1 MRRGRGPRRFPHR
14 TVLVLAVL
22 AALLGFARA
31 THPAAGHPAG
41 HPAAVQSAADAGRPI
56 AAVTLAARQPAA
68 PGGACS
74 VPGIGDIGSLLG
86 FCTLGQ
92 SGLTGDLNNICQ
104 PSLPDPE
111 PANSGIDAL
120 VRPPAS
126 LGQQPATLYGSYG
139 VAGQYWASTNLQ
151 CSDMTSLIGDNVASM
166 VFDIAKS
173 IDRVTI
179 TVYQSAA
186 GEGILSWLTSVV
198 DKLISSLGNAIYF
211 PYLAAVVIIG
221 AIWLAWQGLIR
232 RRGTRTI
239 EGTIWMVVACAAAIW
254 LIGRPADFTGMGTAV
269 SNGMSQ
275 TLNTAFAKL
284 PAPSQSNCL
293 PVAHDDPQ
301 VQPGSFDFS
310 SGNGI
315 VAENADELWT
325 VLVCKPWL
333 AGEFGTTAFGATANA
348 QTPVNTYG
356 RQLLWAQAI
365 ATNETPTAALIQ
377 AKQATYSGI
386 AASIQQK
393 DPGIYPLFQGK
404 QWTTRLEIA
413 LAALFAA
420 AIAGVL
426 VLLIA
431 VTLILLKLGFL
442 LLLVVGPFFLL
453 IGTHPGFGRVV
464 ALRWFEMLVGVL
476 LKMAAVSLVL
486 SVLLYA
492 YTLIMGTSDVVLP
505 WALKILMIALVTIAV
520 FIYRRPF
527 QHLFSAVGYGMIGS
541 TERAEVNL
549 ERHRATLR
557 SNTLGAAAAV
567 MPGTSAYRAAR
578 WGRRNPAQAAAVAA
592 GAAAAG
598 GAGAAAVAVKQGAD
612 GASRS
617 GEDGGLADDGGGA
630 AAGIVPPEGGTR
642 AGSRSGLAS
651 RARTWAAAAAGD
663 GAGRSA
669 PPLNLPS
676 RESGG
681 PVPGSVPSGRVA
693 AGAAAAPAVGTARAG
708 QPGTGAAGTVSSG
721 TAPPRTGQPGSGRAA
736 LGRAVPGGPRPAS
749 ARPVAPSPVQAGR
762 APSGAAPARPT
773 ASNPAPARPSASP
786 APARPAASGAAPARP
801 AASGPAPA
809 PAPARPAGPGSAW
822 WTGAAWRPSPTRPP
836 AAADPAPRGPA
847 GRGQGGGPWADS
859 SAGRYSAPPARQP
872 ARPAAAGPARP
883 PAAAPARPPLPRLP
897 ALRLPRLPAL
907 RLPRLP
913 ALRPPRLPA
922 LRPPRLPALRLPR
935 PPVRPPRRA
944 VRPACRCP
952 ATPMPTGRRARPR
965 SGCARCGAGSR
976 PPVMDLTAGQRK
988 AVFGLIVVVLA
999 GLGVYMFV
1007 PATRGGPAA
1016 SPSPPRHSAA
1026 APAAAPATPT
1036 ASPVPVAAGTPSA
1049 PDIFQWL
1056 PFTQSEL
1063 ATAASVVTE
1072 FSDAYGTWSYSQ
1084 NAQAYAATMR
1094 DLSTP
1099 ELSQFLA
1106 QDYSVPGVASVRTR
1120 KKQVSTGSAD
1130 VNSLRAFGSSS
1141 ITFVVTISQEITDT
1155 SGQSSVT
1162 AQYAVTAINVGSGW
1176 QVNDIELA
1184 SAGNS

>member
-1 MRRGRGPRRFPHR
+1 MRRGRGPRRFPYR
-14 TVLVLAVL
+14 TVLMLTLVVL
-22 AALLGFARA
+22 AALLALPRA
-31 THPAAGHPAG
+31 TPHAAAHPAAA
-41 HPAAVQSAADAGRPI
+41 HPAATQSATHTGRPI

-68 PGGACS
+68 TGGACS

-104 PSLPDPE
+104 PSLPSPE
-111 PANSGIDAL
+111 PANSGIAAL

-126 LGQQPATLYGSYG
+126 PGQQPATLYSSYG
-139 VAGQYWASTNLQ
+139 VAGQFWASTNLQ

-173 IDRVTI
+173 IDQVTI
-179 TVYQSAA
+179 TVYQAAA

-239 EGTIWMVVACAAAIW
+239 EGTIWMVVACVAAIW
-254 LIGRPADFTGMGTAV
+254 LIGRPADFTGMGTDV

-275 TLNTAFAKL
+275 ALNTAFAKL

-293 PVAHDDPQ
+293 PLTHDDPQ
-301 VQPGSFDFS
+301 VQPANFNFS

-315 VAENADELWT
+315 IAENANELWT

-333 AGEFGTTAFGATANA
+333 AGEFGTTAFGASGSA

-365 ATNETPTAALIQ
+365 ATNEKPTTSLIQ

-386 AASIQQK
+386 ASSIQQK

-476 LKMAAVSLVL
+476 LKMAAISLVL

-492 YTLIMGTSDVVLP
+492 YTLIMGTSDAVLP

-541 TERAEVNL
+541 TERAEVEV

-557 SNTLGAAAAV
+557 ANTLGAAAAV
-567 MPGTSAYRAAR
+567 VPGTAAYRVAR
-578 WGRRNPAQAAAVAA
+578 WARRNPAQAAGVAV

-598 GAGAAAVAVKQGAD
+598 GVGAAAAAGQLAAD
-612 GASRS
+612 GTN
-617 GEDGGLADDGGGA
+617 GEDGALADGSGT

-651 RARTWAAAAAGD
+651 RARTRAAATASDGA

-676 RESGG
+676 RENGAPG
-681 PVPGSVPSGRVA
+681 DGSVRPGGLA
-693 AGAAAAPAVGTARAG
+693 AGAAAAAAGTRAG
-708 QPGTGAAGTVSSG
+708 QPRTGAPG
-721 TAPPRTGQPGSGRAA
+721 TAPPRTGAPGPGR
-736 LGRAVPGGPRPAS
+736 GVPGQAVPGGPRPTP
-749 ARPVAPSPVQAGR
+749 ARPVPPSPVQAGR
-762 APSGAAPARPT
+762 VPAGPATARGAAPGR
-773 ASNPAPARPSASP
+773 SASSGP
-786 APARPAASGAAPARP
+786 APARPAAPGPAPARGAAPGWPASSGPSPARGAPPGPAPARP
-801 AASGPAPA
+801 APSSPAPA
-809 PAPARPAGPGSAW
+809 AAPRPAGPGSAW
-822 WTGAAWRPSPTRPP
+822 WTGAAWRPSPAKPP
-836 AAADPAPRGPA
+836 APA
-847 GRGQGGGPWADS
+847 GPPSRGLADRGQSGPWADS
-859 SAGRYSAPPARQP
+859 SAGRLSAPPPRQP
-872 ARPAAAGPARP
+872 ARPSAGETARQRA
-883 PAAAPARPPLPRLP
+883 AAAPARPPAPPPARAAARDNGSSGLPLSGHP
-897 ALRLPRLPAL
+897 DADQAEASAPFW
-907 RLPRLP
+907 
-913 ALRPPRLPA
+913 LRPI
-922 LRPPRLPALRLPR
+922 
-935 PPVRPPRRA
+935 RR
-944 VRPACRCP
+944 
-952 ATPMPTGRRARPR
+952 
-965 SGCARCGAGSR
+965 
-976 PPVMDLTAGQRK
+976 QK
-988 AVFGLIVVVLA
+988 
-999 GLGVYMFV
+999 
-1007 PATRGGPAA
+1007 
-1016 SPSPPRHSAA
+1016 
-1026 APAAAPATPT
+1026 
-1036 ASPVPVAAGTPSA
+1036 
-1049 PDIFQWL
+1049 
-1056 PFTQSEL
+1056 
-1063 ATAASVVTE
+1063 
-1072 FSDAYGTWSYSQ
+1072 
-1084 NAQAYAATMR
+1084 
-1094 DLSTP
+1094 
-1099 ELSQFLA
+1099 
-1106 QDYSVPGVASVRTR
+1106 
-1120 KKQVSTGSAD
+1120 
-1130 VNSLRAFGSSS
+1130 
-1141 ITFVVTISQEITDT
+1141 
-1155 SGQSSVT
+1155 
-1162 AQYAVTAINVGSGW
+1162 
-1176 QVNDIELA
+1176 
-1184 SAGNS
+1184 